1 MTNTTTTKAT
11 ESKSS
16 VRNLSAAIALQTAKA
31 YADHAKRQAE
41 RTSEKI
47 RVGK

>member
-11 ESKSS
+11 ETRNS
-16 VRNLSAAIALQTAKA
+16 VRNLSAAIALQTAVA
-31 YADHAKRQAE
+31 YADHAKQQAE

-47 RVGK
+47 RLGK